1 MIKRQIQGDIEACF
15 FKGKAVIIYGA
26 RQVGKTTLIKSIQ
39 KKDYQNSLF
48 INCDEPDYRAI
59 LTDISSTELKEIIGS
74 KNVVFI
80 DEAQRVKNIGLTLK
94 LFVDNFPEKQV
105 IATGSSSLDLSDE
118 IVEPLTGRKYEFQLF
133 PFALSELKDKY
144 SFLEIQRIFE
154 NRIIMGMYPEI
165 VKKSDEAEIL
175 LKSLASSYLYKD
187 VLQYQ
192 DIRKPELLEKLLT
205 ALALQIGSE
214 VSYNELA
221 NLLGVSKQTV
231 ANYIQLLEKSFVIFH
246 LSPFSRNLRN
256 ELTKLR
262 KIYFYDTGIR
272 NAIINNFNPMEMRQ
286 DIGQLWENF
295 MISERLKQN
304 TIIGRQVN
312 TYFWRTHQQQE
323 IDYLEDAK
331 GKLKGFEFKWKTGKY
346 RIPKIFLKTYPGS
359 EVQLISKNNFQ
370 EFIYDKKSDR
380 IPESV

>member
-1 MIKRQIQGDIEACF
+1 MIKRRIQSSIEACF

-26 RQVGKTTLIKSIQ
+26 RQVGKTTLIKNIQ
-39 KKDYQNSLF
+39 KKEYPNSLF

-59 LTDISSTELKEIIGS
+59 LTDISSTELKEIVGS

-133 PFALSELKDKY
+133 PFALSELEDKY
-144 SFLEIQRIFE
+144 SFLETKRILE

-165 VKKSDEAEIL
+165 VNKSDEAEVL
-175 LKSLASSYLYKD
+175 LKSLSSSYLYKD

-192 DIRKPELLEKLLT
+192 EIRKPELLEKLLT

-231 ANYIQLLEKSFVIFH
+231 ANYIQLLEKSFVIFR

-295 MISERLKQN
+295 MISERFKQN
-304 TIIGRQVN
+304 SILGRQVN

-323 IDYLEDAK
+323 IDYLEDSK
-331 GKLKGFEFKWKTGKY
+331 GNLKGFEFKWKAGKY

-359 EVQLISKNNFQ
+359 EVQLITRNNFQ
-370 EFIYDKKSDR
+370 KFIYER
-380 IPESV
+380 

>member
-1 MIKRQIQGDIEACF
+1 M
-15 FKGKAVIIYGA
+15 
-26 RQVGKTTLIKSIQ
+26 
-39 KKDYQNSLF
+39 
-48 INCDEPDYRAI
+48 
-59 LTDISSTELKEIIGS
+59 
-74 KNVVFI
+74 
-80 DEAQRVKNIGLTLK
+80 
-94 LFVDNFPEKQV
+94 DNFPEKQV
-105 IATGSSSLDLSDE
+105 IATGSSSFDLSDE
-118 IVEPLTGRKYEFQLF
+118 IIEPLTGRKYEFQLF

-144 SFLEIQRIFE
+144 SFLEIQRILE

-272 NAIINNFNPMEMRQ
+272 NAVINNFNPMEMRQ

-304 TIIGRQVN
+304 AIIGRQVN

-370 EFIYDKKSDR
+370 EFIYDK
-380 IPESV
+380 